1 MTFIFQYSNF
11 FQKSFSYWK
20 KYTYN
25 YSWNFFFILISVS
38 SVKPKWQRILQ
49 DEGKGLS
56 VSWKFNTNESL
67 LNCLVNDHQSNFVAG
82 MKSKFGVN
90 SKRDDTTLL
99 YGTDISFLIQP
110 FNSSIHLGKY
120 QLQINT
126 TNGKDIFHY
135 DVDFELFLKSAEN
148 MEAGKFLLNF
158 LLRSWKS
165 FSRYFECAQ

>member
-1 MTFIFQYSNF
+1 M
-11 FQKSFSYWK
+11 
-20 KYTYN
+20 
-25 YSWNFFFILISVS
+25 S

-67 LNCLVNDHQSNFVAG
+67 LNCLVNDPQSNFVAG

-158 LLRSWKS
+158 LLR
-165 FSRYFECAQ
+165 F